1 MDIFPVKSKFLQ
13 YAKEVND
20 DLISRKYLF
29 EHDHYFHGKINVFT
43 KEVTKELISR
53 KIFKSDRVLQYFSI
67 LWGKIKLPHC
77 AVWKLR
83 NFTAILQNFRQINV
97 LLKNFAIN

>member
-53 KIFKSDRVLQYFSI
+53 KFLRVIAFYSFLLRKVFILESVKILAYMEVNKSTEKDF
-67 LWGKIKLPHC
+67 
-77 AVWKLR
+77 
-83 NFTAILQNFRQINV
+83 
-97 LLKNFAIN
+97 